1 MYYDNKSTFYIKQYG
16 PAVLTIVISLVLV
29 LGGLYIYLSSNRN
42 NKPQDTLVA
51 KNVTEQQQI
60 EVNEN
65 TETTNS
71 LQEAEKKEEESKTEI
86 VEKEEPKKEEVKP
99 VVAEVETKEVTEKVN
114 VNDIKISNTIS
125 SNIKK
130 LSKLEKLND
139 VKVLGVDDNK
149 NIIVN
154 ISGNNYKI
162 SLIGIDYKKSN
173 NNIKDKLDN
182 DLTNKTISIAFD
194 NVKQENDTLCAYIY
208 LDGNLYNKELLKN
221 GLAIL
226 KVEKANTS
234 LLTELVNA
242 QKEAKTNNIG
252 IWQK

>member
-16 PAVLTIVISLVLV
+16 PAVFTIVISLVLV

-42 NKPQDTLVA
+42 NRPQDTLVA
-51 KNVTEQQQI
+51 KDVTEQQQI
-60 EVNEN
+60 VLNEN
-65 TETTNS
+65 SETTNS
-71 LQEAEKKEEESKTEI
+71 LQEVKPKEEKKEVEV
-86 VEKEEPKKEEVKP
+86 VEKEETKKEETKP

-114 VNDIKISNTIS
+114 VNDIKISNTLS
-125 SNIKK
+125 SELKK

-139 VKVLGVDDNK
+139 VKVLGIDDNK
-149 NIIVN
+149 NIIVE
-154 ISGNNYKI
+154 ISKNNYKI
-162 SLIGIDYKKSN
+162 CLIGIDYKKSN
-173 NNIKDKLDN
+173 NNIKDKLDS

-194 NVKQENDTLCAYIY
+194 NVKQENDTLCAYVY
-208 LDGNLYNKELLKN
+208 VDGNLYNKDLLKN